1 MLRRNP
7 KQPIPIQD
15 WEFTNSFLYLLA
27 FRIRSDAKNALSIEI
42 TIKTGNQFTMKQ
54 KITSFVD
61 LHQGEEDKNK
71 VLENVISNISFR
83 GSNLW
88 ILTCAIIIASVGL
101 NVNSTAVIIG
111 AMLISPL
118 MGPILGAGF
127 SLGIFDFELFKKSL
141 KNLAIATIVS
151 LLTSTLYFYLSPFK
165 ETQSELLARTSPNI
179 YDILIAFFGGLV
191 GVIAITRVEKG
202 NPIPGVAIATALMP
216 PLCTAGYGLAIGN
229 FKYFFGAL
237 FLYTINCVFICIATF
252 LIVKYLKYPHK
263 KQVDIAQ
270 EKKIRYLITSI
281 ILVLILPSVYF
292 AYQLR
297 EQKIYEQRV
306 ERFVT
311 NEFKNKGY
319 TVLFNKSTLN
329 TNPKKL
335 DLGFLNDKF
344 SAQEIK
350 TLNQKLM
357 DYNIFDTELHIRQD
371 TTDLKKLIQ
380 NEINFGKSGMA
391 QKELKIAA
399 LEQKKKSNQYDN
411 KSLLKEA
418 KILFPEIENLSIT
431 NHNFNTETDS
441 LKTVPVLIYQSKEEL
456 PKAAKEKFNLW
467 LKQRLSNDKIE
478 IYKLD

>member
-1 MLRRNP
+1 MID
-7 KQPIPIQD
+7 KIM
-15 WEFTNSFLYLLA
+15 
-27 FRIRSDAKNALSIEI
+27 
-42 TIKTGNQFTMKQ
+42 QF
-54 KITSFVD
+54 SN

-71 VLENVISNISFR
+71 VLENVTSNISFR

-88 ILTCAIIIASVGL
+88 ILACAIIIASVGL

-151 LLTSTLYFYLSPFK
+151 LVVSTFYFYLSPFK
-165 ETQSELLARTSPNI
+165 ETQSEILARISPNI

-229 FKYFFGAL
+229 FRYFFGAL

-263 KQVDIAQ
+263 RQVDIAQ
-270 EKKIRYLITSI
+270 EKRIRYLITSI
-281 ILVLILPSVYF
+281 ILALILPSVYF
-292 AYQLR
+292 AYELR
-297 EQKIYEQRV
+297 KQKIYEQRI
-306 ERFVT
+306 EKFVT

-319 TVLFNKSTLN
+319 TVLFNKSTVN

-344 SAQEIK
+344 TPPEIK
-350 TLNQKLM
+350 ALNQKLIE
-357 DYNIFDTELHIRQD
+357 YNISNTQLHIRQD

-380 NEINFGKSGMA
+380 NEINFGKSGINE
-391 QKELKIAA
+391 KDLKIAA
-399 LEQKKKSNQYDN
+399 LEQKIKSNPYNN
-411 KSLLKEA
+411 KSLLAEVR
-418 KILFPEIENLSIT
+418 ILFPEIQNLSIE
-431 NHNFNTETDS
+431 NHTFTIKKDS
-441 LKTVPVLIYQSKEEL
+441 TSVVPVLVYQSKEEL
-456 PKAAKEKFNLW
+456 PKASIQKFNLW
-467 LKQRLSNDKIE
+467 LKQRLSNNKIE
-478 IYKLD
+478 IYQRK

>member
-1 MLRRNP
+1 M
-7 KQPIPIQD
+7 Q
-15 WEFTNSFLYLLA
+15 FTN
-27 FRIRSDAKNALSIEI
+27 
-42 TIKTGNQFTMKQ
+42 
-54 KITSFVD
+54 

-71 VLENVISNISFR
+71 VLENVTSNISFR

-88 ILTCAIIIASVGL
+88 ILACAIIIASVGL

-151 LLTSTLYFYLSPFK
+151 LVVSTFYFYLSPFK
-165 ETQSELLARTSPNI
+165 ETQSEILARISPNI

-229 FKYFFGAL
+229 FRYFFGAL

-263 KQVDIAQ
+263 RQVDFAQ
-270 EKKIRYLITSI
+270 EKRIRYLITSI
-281 ILVLILPSVYF
+281 ILALILPSVYF
-292 AYQLR
+292 AYELR
-297 EQKIYEQRV
+297 KQKIYEQRI
-306 ERFVT
+306 EKFVT

-319 TVLFNKSTLN
+319 TVLFNKSTVN

-344 SAQEIK
+344 TPPQIK
-350 TLNQKLM
+350 ALNQKLIE
-357 DYNIFDTELHIRQD
+357 YNISNTQLNIRQD

-380 NEINFGKSGMA
+380 NEINFGKSGINE
-391 QKELKIAA
+391 KDLKIAA
-399 LEQKKKSNQYDN
+399 LEQKIKSNPYNN
-411 KSLLKEA
+411 KSLLAEVR
-418 KILFPEIENLSIT
+418 ILFPEIQNLSIE
-431 NHNFNTETDS
+431 NHTFTIKKDS
-441 LKTVPVLIYQSKEEL
+441 TSVVPVLVYQSKEEL
-456 PKAAKEKFNLW
+456 PKASLQKLNLW
-467 LKQRLSNDKIE
+467 LKQRLSNNKIE
-478 IYKLD
+478 IYQRK

>member
-1 MLRRNP
+1 MID
-7 KQPIPIQD
+7 KIMQ
-15 WEFTNSFLYLLA
+15 FTN
-27 FRIRSDAKNALSIEI
+27 
-42 TIKTGNQFTMKQ
+42 
-54 KITSFVD
+54 

-71 VLENVISNISFR
+71 VLENVTSNISFR

-88 ILTCAIIIASVGL
+88 ILACAIIIASVGL

-151 LLTSTLYFYLSPFK
+151 LVVSTFYFYLSPFK
-165 ETQSELLARTSPNI
+165 ETQSEILARISPNI

-229 FKYFFGAL
+229 FRYFFGAL

-263 KQVDIAQ
+263 RQVDIAQ
-270 EKKIRYLITSI
+270 EKRIRYLITSI
-281 ILVLILPSVYF
+281 ILALILPSVYF
-292 AYQLR
+292 AYELR
-297 EQKIYEQRV
+297 KQKIYEQRI
-306 ERFVT
+306 EKFVT

-319 TVLFNKSTLN
+319 TVLFNKSTVN

-344 SAQEIK
+344 TPPEIK
-350 TLNQKLM
+350 ALNQKLIE
-357 DYNIFDTELHIRQD
+357 YNISNTQLNIRQD

-380 NEINFGKSGMA
+380 NEINFGKSGINE
-391 QKELKIAA
+391 KDLKIAA
-399 LEQKKKSNQYDN
+399 LEQKIKSNPYNN
-411 KSLLKEA
+411 KSLLAEVR
-418 KILFPEIENLSIT
+418 ILFPEIQNLSIE
-431 NHNFNTETDS
+431 NHTFTIKKDS
-441 LKTVPVLIYQSKEEL
+441 TSVVPVLVYQSKEEL
-456 PKAAKEKFNLW
+456 PKASIQKFNLW
-467 LKQRLSNDKIE
+467 LKQRLSNNKIE
-478 IYKLD
+478 IYQRK